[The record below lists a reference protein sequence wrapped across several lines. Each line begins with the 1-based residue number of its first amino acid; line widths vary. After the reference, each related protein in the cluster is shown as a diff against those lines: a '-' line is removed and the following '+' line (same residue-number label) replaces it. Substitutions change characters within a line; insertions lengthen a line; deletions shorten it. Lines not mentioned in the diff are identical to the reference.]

1 MQKTT
6 TTCTASRYRQVN
18 RIAGWAMAAMATTVY
33 LLTLEPTA
41 SFWDC
46 GEFIA
51 SGNRLEVGHPC
62 GAPLFMLLVR
72 FFTMF
77 APSAQ
82 LVPVLANALSA
93 LASGLT
99 IMFLFW
105 SIAHLAKK
113 LVPSA
118 PDGSMSWGHLVA
130 TMGAAAVGALAYTF
144 SDTFWFSAVEGEV
157 YATSSLF
164 TALVFWAILRWEEC
178 AHEPYANRWLVLIA
192 YLMGLSIGVHLLNL
206 LAIPAIALVYYFK
219 KYPYSFKGLCI
230 TIVISGAM
238 LLVVLYG
245 IIQGVVLLASKFEL
259 LLVNGLGMPIMSGV
273 LVLGV
278 ALVGM
283 LAWGLAT
290 THRRGKVLLNTVLLG
305 FAVILIGYSSYTA
318 VVVRSLANP
327 PMDQNSP
334 DNMFSLLYYLNRE
347 QYGDRPLLYGQ
358 TFPAQAIERQAN
370 GAQYAP
376 KDGRYVEVRKKYSLV
391 YPSEHKMLLPRMF
404 SPDPSHVEAYKQ
416 WSSFKGRP
424 VKGYGPDGQPST
436 IYVPTMAE
444 NLRFLLS
451 YQIGFMYMRYF
462 MWNFAGRQND
472 IQGHGDCLKG
482 NWISGIGPIDNAR
495 LGPQHLLPSTYAANK
510 GRNRYFMLPLLL
522 GIAGMAFQMRRHQP
536 DFWVVMALF
545 FMTGIAIVLYLNQ
558 TPYQPRERDYAYA
571 GSFYAFAIWIGL
583 GALALY
589 NLAQRISSKPAMAA
603 ASTALCMA
611 VPAIMAAQ
619 NWDDH
624 DRSHSYLPADFGY
637 NMLIG
642 CKPNAVLFTYGD
654 NDTFPLWYNQ
664 EVEGVRTDVRV
675 ANLSYLHGDWYIAQM
690 QRKAHQ
696 SDPLPLQATFD
707 KYYNSKRD
715 AVLVYD
721 KLPEPISLPQAIDF
735 WLSDNPATELPSPF
749 EPNARVNYIPS
760 SNLFLP
766 VDSAQVASSQ
776 TLPPHRMSQMLDTM
790 RWKLSKRMLTKQGQ
804 VIYDLLANNHWQRPI
819 YFGTTVASET
829 YHGLD
834 RFFELEGMM
843 HRVVPVQTKHN
854 RGVGAVNADQ
864 MYTNIMEK
872 YRFRGLNHPRMYIDE
887 TKSRT
892 VASYRSMF
900 ARLAHALIDQG
911 ENIRAVEVLDRC
923 LELMPPEVAPLNYLA
938 LSLVE
943 AYYRAG
949 HEERATQMSTTMA
962 QQASDELRYLLTAI
976 SPAQRSW
983 LSNDARISMAI
994 LQNLWQFA
1002 QQHHNAAHAQ
1012 QLSQT
1017 IELYYPMMEQPTATN
1032 ARRP

>member
-1 MQKTT
+1 MNSSAN
-6 TTCTASRYRQVN
+6 TCSASRYRFVN
-18 RIAGWAMAAMATTVY
+18 LVAGWAVAAVATVVY
-33 LLTLEPTA
+33 LLTMEPTA

-82 LVPVLANALSA
+82 LVPVMANALSA

-99 IMFLFW
+99 ILFLFW
-105 SIAHLAKK
+105 SIAHLARK
-113 LVPSA
+113 LVPIN
-118 PDGSMSWGHLVA
+118 PDGSMALGHLVA
-130 TMGAAAVGALAYTF
+130 VMGSAAVGALAYTF

-206 LAIPAIALVYYFK
+206 LAIPAIAMVYYFK
-219 KYPYSFKGLCI
+219 KYDYTFKGLCI
-230 TIVISGAM
+230 TVLISGAM
-238 LLVVLYG
+238 LLAVLYG
-245 IIQGVVLLASKFEL
+245 IIQGLVLVASKLEL
-259 LLVNGLGMPIMSGV
+259 LLVNGLGLPFMSGA
-273 LVLGV
+273 LVLG
-278 ALVGM
+278 ATLVGL
-283 LAWGLAT
+283 LAWGIVAT
-290 THRRGKVLLNTVLLG
+290 HKKGKHLLNTLLLG
-305 FAVILIGYSSYTA
+305 FAVILMGYSSYTA

-347 QYGDRPLLYGQ
+347 QYGDRPLFRGH
-358 TFPAQAIERQAN
+358 TFTSQPIERKN
-370 GAQYAP
+370 EGVQYAP
-376 KDGRYVEVRKKYSLV
+376 KDGRYVEVRKKYSYV
-391 YPSEHKMLLPRMF
+391 YPDEQKMLLPRMF

-416 WSSFKGRP
+416 WSGFKGRP
-424 VKGYGPDGQPST
+424 VKGYSAEGRPAT
-436 IYVPTMAE
+436 IQIPTMGE

-495 LGPQHLLPSTYAANK
+495 LGPQSELPALYLANK

-522 GIAGMAFQMRRHQP
+522 GLAGMVLHLRRQRH

-583 GALALY
+583 GVMALHSL
-589 NLAQRISSKPAMAA
+589 LQRLRQGPATAA
-603 ASTALCMA
+603 VATALCMA

-690 QRKAHQ
+690 QRKVHQ

-721 KLPEPISLPQAIDF
+721 KLNEAIALPQAIDF
-735 WLSDNPATELPSPF
+735 WLSDNPAAELQSPF
-749 EPNARVNYIPS
+749 EPGARANYIPS
-760 SNLFLP
+760 SNLYLA

-776 TLPPHRMSQMLDTM
+776 TLAPHRMPQMLDTM
-790 RWKLSKRMLTKQGQ
+790 RWKLNKRMLTKQGQ
-804 VIYDLLANNHWQRPI
+804 VIYDLLANNRWQRPI
-819 YFGTTVASET
+819 YFGTTVASDT
-829 YHGLD
+829 YHGLE
-834 RFFELEGMM
+834 RFFELEGLMY
-843 HRVVPVQTKHN
+843 RVVPVQAKPN
-854 RGVGAVNADQ
+854 RGVGAVNTDE
-864 MYTNIMEK
+864 MYVNIMEK

-887 TKSRT
+887 TKART

-923 LELMPPEVAPLNYLA
+923 LELMPPEVAPFNYL
-938 LSLVE
+938 SLAMVE

-949 HEERATQMSTTMA
+949 YEERATQISTVMA
-962 QQASDELRYLLTAI
+962 QQAADELRYLFTVI
-976 SPAQRSW
+976 DPIQRSW
-983 LSNDARISMAI
+983 LPNDARLSMAI

-1002 QQHHNAAHAQ
+1002 QVYHNTDHAE
-1012 QLSQT
+1012 QLSEPL
-1017 IELYYPMMEQPTATN
+1017 ELYYPLMELKANN